1 MYIKPVIIRTI
12 DIGGNKF
19 FEILI
24 KKFLFLEIRKI
35 RFTLNNQEIFKTQI
49 KEILRKSIMIK

>member
-19 FEILI
+19 FEIFI
-24 KKFLFLEIRKI
+24 KNKKI
-35 RFTLNNQEIFKTQI
+35 PFFGNKKN
-49 KEILRKSIMIK
+49 